1 MVRKP
6 SPNSL
11 SNKNNIESFLLT
23 RVVIISV
30 GIGCNF
36 LISGEFATIH
46 SANALNFGVCSDYH
60 YKLRQE
66 TLLFPLGNGFGGA
79 GSMIRVMNVDVQNIM
94 KNSFIYLEL
103 KSKGM
108 TRHFMINHYGSGFPV
123 VFFSFVLFLCYS
135 IAGIHVL
142 RNKKRDHLLIHLF
155 FILILL
161 TTNLPFN
168 DFLFGT
174 VIGPAYFIFV
184 LNGILMVSLFF

>member
-1 MVRKP
+1 M
-6 SPNSL
+6 S
-11 SNKNNIESFLLT
+11 
-23 RVVIISV
+23 
-30 GIGCNF
+30 IGPNF
-36 LISGEFATIH
+36 LIYGKFVPIQYT
-46 SANALNFGVCSDYH
+46 NALNFGVPDDYH
-60 YKLRQE
+60 CKVRQE
-66 TLLFPLGNGFGGA
+66 MLLFPLGNGFGEA
-79 GSMIRVMNVDVQNIM
+79 DSMIRVIDLEVQNIM
-94 KNSFIYLEL
+94 KNPFVYLEL
-103 KSKGM
+103 KLKVM
-108 TRHFMINHYGSGFPV
+108 TRHFMINHYWSGFPV